1 MVILGFLF
9 HALGGF
15 AAGSFYLPL
24 KQTKGWTWE
33 SGWIVGGL
41 FSWIIVPVVVAGLTV
56 PDLIHVWRTAPAGAM
71 AWTVIWGVMWG
82 VGGLTFGLS
91 VRYLGLSLGYAVAL
105 GSCAAFGT
113 LIPAIYEGNWPT
125 LWSTTAGRVILVGL
139 VVCLAGIA
147 LCGLAGRRK
156 ERALQAVGDR
166 PDIEL
171 SRGLLVALFAGIMSA
186 CMAFAFTA
194 AKPVAEAARE
204 AGADPLWANNVVL
217 PVVFLGG
224 FATNAVWC
232 GYLLLRRGTWRD
244 FTAATAPLRRNYGLA
259 ALAGTI
265 WYLQFMFYGMGSTKL
280 GAYDFTS
287 WTFHMSFIIVT
298 SNLWSLFLRE
308 WRGADRRAVLLLV
321 AGNVVIIAS
330 TGLIGWGNYLSTH
343 AGK

>member
-1 MVILGFLF
+1 MVILGLLF

-24 KQTKGWTWE
+24 KQTRGWAWE

-41 FSWIIVPVVVAGLTV
+41 FSWIIVPALVAVLTV
-56 PDLIHVWRTAPAGAM
+56 PDLVEVWRSAPAGAM
-71 AWTVIWGVMWG
+71 AWTCFWGVLWG

-113 LIPAIYEGNWPT
+113 LIPAIYEGSWPT
-125 LWSTTAGRVILVGL
+125 LWSTTAGRVMLGGILVCF
-139 VVCLAGIA
+139 VGIA
-147 LCGLAGRRK
+147 LCGQAGRWK
-156 ERALQAVGDR
+156 ERALKGGGDQ
-166 PDIEL
+166 PDIDL
-171 SRGLLVALFAGIMSA
+171 TRGLLVALFAGIMSA

-204 AGADPLWANNVVL
+204 AGTDSLWVNNAVL

-224 FATNAVWC
+224 FLTNAVWC
-232 GYLLLRRGTWRD
+232 GYLLMRQGTWRD
-244 FTAATAPLRRNYGLA
+244 FSAVTVPLARNYGWA
-259 ALAGTI
+259 ALAGTV
-265 WYLQFMFYGMGSTKL
+265 WYLQFMFYGMGTTKL

-298 SNLWSLFLRE
+298 SNLWSLLLRE
-308 WRGADRRAVLLLV
+308 WRGADPRAVRLLV
-321 AGNVVIIAS
+321 AGNIVIVAS
-330 TGLIGWGNYLSTH
+330 TGLIGWGNYLTTH
-343 AGK
+343 AGN